1 MSNFV
6 QEIYDFNKQ
15 AGLLDKGYNDFL
27 ESSFQIEEA
36 LEGFDLRKLWCKL
49 NGFNS
54 EITAVVL
61 QADELKTALKAKD
74 IARKILYDHVT
85 VDNSLK
91 SLQADYISD
100 VDRLDKAIDAI
111 VFAIGSISKLGL
123 NVEQIH
129 RAIGAVT
136 EANLQK
142 LSMPKDEHGKLT
154 KPVDFVGPE
163 VELQKILDERQ

>member
-1 MSNFV
+1 MSDFI

-15 AGLLDKGYNDFL
+15 AGLLEKGYDDFL

-36 LEGFDLRKLWCKL
+36 LEGFNL
-49 NGFNS
+49 
-54 EITAVVL
+54 ITL
-61 QADELKTALKAKD
+61 TSILSPDDKYLHPKELS
-74 IARKILYDHVT
+74 RVILSKVGESA
-85 VDNSLK
+85 N
-91 SLQADYISD
+91 ISD

-111 VFAIGSISKLGL
+111 VFAVGSIAKLGL

-142 LSMPKDEHGKLT
+142 LTMPKDEHGKLT
-154 KPVDFVGPE
+154 KPADFVGPE
-163 VELQKILDERQ
+163 VKLQAILDERL